1 MSVKIMTA
9 REAMDLV
16 PDGATVATGGFI
28 GASFGE
34 ELAME
39 LENRFLETGSPRDL
53 TLMFCAAQGDRKDK
67 GLNHLAHD
75 GLVRRAIGAHW
86 GLAPKI
92 GKMVEENK
100 ILAYVFPQGVMC
112 HLLRDSAAHRPGTIT
127 HVGLGTFVDPR
138 NGGGKVNELTRNA
151 PDLVHL
157 MPIKGRDYLFYDY
170 QKVDFALLCGTYA
183 DENGNISMEK
193 CAVTGEMLATA
204 QACKN
209 SGGTVVVQV
218 EKVVENGSL
227 DPKKVEIPGIL
238 VDVVVLVSD
247 MKYHMQTFDIN
258 YDPSLSGE
266 HRVSLQAAAPLPL
279 TDKKIIA
286 RRAAMELRKG
296 IVVNLGIGA
305 PEYISNVAAEE
316 GITDHFTLTVEAGI
330 TGGAPLGGLSFG
342 TSRNPDCIM
351 CQPSMF
357 DYYQGGGLDQTYLG
371 FAEGDGEGNV
381 NVSKFGPKL
390 PGCGGFIDIS
400 QNAKQVFFCGT
411 FTASGL
417 RTHVEDGR
425 LVIDQ
430 EGRIDKFLASVEQIT
445 FSAKTAL
452 NSGIPVV
459 YFTERAVFRLTAEG
473 LELIEIAPGIDLE
486 KDICAHMAVR
496 PVISPDLKLMDARI
510 FRDEPMGLK

>member
-157 MPIKGRDYLFYDY
+157 MPINGRDYLFYDY

-238 VDVVVLVSD
+238 VDVVVPVSD

-459 YFTERAVFRLTAEG
+459 YFTARAVFRLTAEG

-486 KDICAHMAVR
+486 KDICAHMAAR

>member
-1 MSVKIMTA
+1 MSFKIMTA

-157 MPIKGRDYLFYDY
+157 MPINGRDYLFYDY

-238 VDVVVLVSD
+238 VDVVVPVSD

-425 LVIDQ
+425 LIIDQ

-486 KDICAHMAVR
+486 KDICAHMAMR

>member
-157 MPIKGRDYLFYDY
+157 MPINGRDYLFYDY

-238 VDVVVLVSD
+238 VDVVVPVSD

-486 KDICAHMAVR
+486 KDICAHMAMR

>member
-157 MPIKGRDYLFYDY
+157 MPINGRDYLFYDY

-238 VDVVVLVSD
+238 VDVVVPVSD

-286 RRAAMELRKG
+286 RRAVMELRKG

-425 LVIDQ
+425 LIIDQ

-486 KDICAHMAVR
+486 KDICAHMAMR

>member
-157 MPIKGRDYLFYDY
+157 MPINGRDYLFYDY

-238 VDVVVLVSD
+238 VDVVVPVSD

-425 LVIDQ
+425 LIIDQ

-486 KDICAHMAVR
+486 KDICAHMAMR

>member
-1 MSVKIMTA
+1 M
-9 REAMDLV
+9 
-16 PDGATVATGGFI
+16 
-28 GASFGE
+28 
-34 ELAME
+34 
-39 LENRFLETGSPRDL
+39 
-53 TLMFCAAQGDRKDK
+53 
-67 GLNHLAHD
+67 
-75 GLVRRAIGAHW
+75 
-86 GLAPKI
+86 
-92 GKMVEENK
+92 
-100 ILAYVFPQGVMC
+100 
-112 HLLRDSAAHRPGTIT
+112 
-127 HVGLGTFVDPR
+127 
-138 NGGGKVNELTRNA
+138 
-151 PDLVHL
+151 
-157 MPIKGRDYLFYDY
+157 
-170 QKVDFALLCGTYA
+170 
-183 DENGNISMEK
+183 
-193 CAVTGEMLATA
+193 
-204 QACKN
+204 
-209 SGGTVVVQV
+209 
-218 EKVVENGSL
+218 
-227 DPKKVEIPGIL
+227 
-238 VDVVVLVSD
+238 VDVVVPVSD

-486 KDICAHMAVR
+486 KDICAHMAMR

>member
-157 MPIKGRDYLFYDY
+157 MPINGRDYLFYD
-170 QKVDFALLCGTYA
+170 
-183 DENGNISMEK
+183 
-193 CAVTGEMLATA
+193 
-204 QACKN
+204 
-209 SGGTVVVQV
+209 
-218 EKVVENGSL
+218 
-227 DPKKVEIPGIL
+227 
-238 VDVVVLVSD
+238 
-247 MKYHMQTFDIN
+247 
-258 YDPSLSGE
+258 
-266 HRVSLQAAAPLPL
+266 
-279 TDKKIIA
+279 
-286 RRAAMELRKG
+286 
-296 IVVNLGIGA
+296 
-305 PEYISNVAAEE
+305 
-316 GITDHFTLTVEAGI
+316 
-330 TGGAPLGGLSFG
+330 
-342 TSRNPDCIM
+342 
-351 CQPSMF
+351 
-357 DYYQGGGLDQTYLG
+357 
-371 FAEGDGEGNV
+371 
-381 NVSKFGPKL
+381 
-390 PGCGGFIDIS
+390 
-400 QNAKQVFFCGT
+400 
-411 FTASGL
+411 
-417 RTHVEDGR
+417 
-425 LVIDQ
+425 
-430 EGRIDKFLASVEQIT
+430 
-445 FSAKTAL
+445 
-452 NSGIPVV
+452 
-459 YFTERAVFRLTAEG
+459 
-473 LELIEIAPGIDLE
+473 
-486 KDICAHMAVR
+486 
-496 PVISPDLKLMDARI
+496 
-510 FRDEPMGLK
+510 